1 MKNFSPSSNNNKNG
15 PQQMAFFFIIIRY
28 KCSVSPQNVQAIK
41 RIMNSVTYLLSH
53 QHYTYNIVKMKI
65 YISIYGKVHFLHLA
79 HPFILAYMGT
89 KFLIFKFNN
98 ISSFTT
104 FRHTIKWEIFR
115 FGLHWFYNWILC
127 KRNFRNKMYFDRL
140 WKLIIKYI
148 HVPVQKLWQIRISGD
163 LQMLI

>member
-89 KFLIFKFNN
+89 KFLIFNN

-104 FRHTIKWEIFR
+104 FHYAIKWEFFK
-115 FGLHWFYNWILC
+115 FGLHWIYHCIS
-127 KRNFRNKMYFDRL
+127 Y
-140 WKLIIKYI
+140 KLN
-148 HVPVQKLWQIRISGD
+148 LF
-163 LQMLI
+163 